1 MADRDRR
8 LGERLAQLR
17 RRRGWTQEELA
28 ERSGVSASVIRKLE
42 RGERDSAGL
51 STLRKFASALHVATM
66 ELFAPVP
73 AFAGLVDESERD
85 DLYDLRR
92 VLQPPRGVDGTGV
105 VSLAEDDDAPNGLE
119 ESLSIA
125 DRLFRDDDFAATATV
140 LPTLITQARIAVA
153 EADQVPRLSPWT
165 HLAHVYLLAASLLT
179 QLRKDDLAYHTLG
192 LALDAANR
200 FGDRGLIGSVVGGE
214 TWLLMRQ
221 GRLGDAIA
229 VALDAC
235 ERLEPSFTGADRR
248 QLSSWGWLNLGVA
261 AAAARNSQP
270 ELMADAMRRA
280 GAAATRIE
288 VDGAGNQQWSAFGP
302 SVVAMRQTEMAVVIG
317 NPTEALRTAR
327 RVAAPAHP
335 TNTHHRFRLDVA
347 SALLERRQ
355 RQEAIAVLLGLRSV
369 APNWLRHQRYAK
381 SITSSLL
388 RSAKRTIPQELRDL
402 ADFLHV
408 DL

>member
-28 ERSGVSASVIRKLE
+28 ERSSVSVSVIRKLE

-51 STLRKFASALHVATM
+51 STIRKFASALNVATM

-73 AFAGLVDESERD
+73 VFAGPVDESERD

-92 VLQPPRGVDGTGV
+92 LLQPPRGVDGIGV
-105 VSLAEDDDAPNGLE
+105 ISLAEDDDAPSGLD
-119 ESLSIA
+119 ESLRIA
-125 DRLFRDDDFAATATV
+125 DRLFRDDDFAAAATV

-153 EADQVPRLSPWT
+153 ESDQVQRLSPWT
-165 HLAHVYLLAASLLT
+165 HLAQVYLLAASLLT

-200 FGDRGLIGSVVGGE
+200 VGDRGLIGSVVGGE

-221 GRLGDAIA
+221 ARLSDAIK

-235 ERLEPSFTGADRR
+235 ERLEPSFAGADRR
-248 QLSSWGWLNLGVA
+248 HLSSWGWLNLGVA

-270 ELMADAMRRA
+270 ELMTDAMRRA
-280 GAAATRIE
+280 GAAAARIE
-288 VDGAGNQQWSAFGP
+288 IDGAGNQQWSAFGP
-302 SVVAMRQTEMAVVIG
+302 SVVAMRQTEMAVVTG
-317 NPTEALRTAR
+317 DPAGALRIAR
-327 RVAAPAHP
+327 QVAAPAHP

-355 RQEAIAVLLGLRSV
+355 RQEALAVLLGLRAV

-388 RSAKRTIPQELRDL
+388 RSAKRTIPRELRDL
-402 ADFLHV
+402 ADFLRV
-408 DL
+408 EL